1 MRRLLPILCVLFA
14 ASPAFAQDVGLR
26 GGVSIN
32 PDQGY
37 FGLHVETAP
46 LVDRLYFRPN
56 AEVGFGDGGTLV
68 GLNMEFV
75 YKFPSKN
82 RWHLYAGG
90 GPALNIVKH
99 DSSTDTN
106 GGLNMM
112 VGAEERKGLFFEFK
126 IGVIDSPDAKFG
138 VGYTWR

>member
-32 PDQGY
+32 PDQAY

-90 GPALNIVKH
+90 GPALNIVNH
-99 DSSTDTN
+99 DNGTDTH

-112 VGAEERKGLFFEFK
+112 IGAEERKGLFFEFK